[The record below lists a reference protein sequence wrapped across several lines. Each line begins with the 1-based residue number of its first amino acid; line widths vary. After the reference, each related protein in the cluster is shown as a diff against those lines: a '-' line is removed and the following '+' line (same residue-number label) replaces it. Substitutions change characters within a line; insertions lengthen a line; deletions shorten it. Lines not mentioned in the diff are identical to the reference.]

1 MLARIRAAW
10 RAPDGF
16 KRLKDF
22 IFAKALF
29 SLPPG
34 VRRQLFAGEERYCPL
49 CQSRLERF
57 LAIQRLYHLFCPV
70 CRSLQRH
77 RLVWLLLEQGG
88 WLDHPPG
95 ERLKLLHF
103 APEACLEERF
113 RRAPGVDYLSADL
126 YDRRAMV
133 RADIVAMQF
142 ESETFD
148 LVFCSHVLEHVPEDR
163 KAINELSRILK
174 PGGKAVILVP
184 IRGEETDED
193 PAISDP
199 VERERRFGQLD
210 HVRSYGMDILQRL
223 ERAGFSVRALSAAS
237 LEMRPQELE
246 RMGLEA
252 ADIVFICR
260 K

>member
-1 MLARIRAAW
+1 MLARIRAAS

-22 IFAKALF
+22 LYAKALF
-29 SLPPG
+29 SLPSG
-34 VRRQLFAGEERYCPL
+34 ARRRLFAGEARYCPL
-49 CQSRLERF
+49 CQSRLARF
-57 LAIQRLYHLFCPV
+57 LVIHRPYHLFCPV

-77 RLVWLLLEQGG
+77 RLVWLLLEQEG

-103 APEACLEERF
+103 APEACLEAKF
-113 RRAPGVDYLSADL
+113 RRASGVDYLSADL

-133 RADIVAMQF
+133 RADIAALQF
-142 ESETFD
+142 ESESFD
-148 LVFCSHVLEHVPEDR
+148 RIFCSHVLEHVPDDR
-163 KAINELSRILK
+163 KAIGELGRVLK
-174 PGGKAVILVP
+174 PGGRAVILVP

-193 PAISDP
+193 PELTDP

-210 HVRSYGMDILQRL
+210 HVRSYGMDFLPRL
-223 ERAGFSVRALSAAS
+223 ERAGFSVQGRDATS
-237 LEMRPQELE
+237 LQMDAQDLD
-246 RMGLEA
+246 RMGLDP